1 MPANSLMPITSS
13 SADADASAQRR
24 FIMVL
29 NEESG
34 TVVRMGK
41 DKTVEILRRVFE
53 EEGQVGLTL
62 HCVTG
67 PDLEQCLEQAVKAGG
82 DVLVVG
88 GGDGS
93 VACAATLL
101 AGQGQGRMA
110 LGVLPLGTFNLAA
123 RDLGMPLDLEE
134 AARAL
139 LTAPVVSMDAME
151 LNGRLYLCLMVLGFY
166 PALKMARPEHHG
178 WWLVRAFHTLRDSIR
193 HAATFPKLDLAL
205 VQDDGEALHCRTRVV
220 LITNNDYEEVFG
232 VLPQRASL
240 SAGFFS
246 VYVSRHRTRLG
257 LLRSLVA
264 WVLGRWKQDRE
275 VQRLQTTELEIHAK
289 RPRHQHRSLPVMM
302 DGEVERLRLPLKI
315 TLKPG
320 ALKVLAPREAPEAS

>member
-1 MPANSLMPITSS
+1 MPADPLPPTHFPSAGATSQ
-13 SADADASAQRR
+13 AVRR
-24 FIMVL
+24 FIVVM
-29 NEESG
+29 NEQSG
-34 TVVRMGK
+34 TVVRLGK
-41 DKTVEILRRVFE
+41 EEAAQILRRVFE
-53 EEGQVGLTL
+53 EEGQVQLTL
-62 HCVTG
+62 HSVRG
-67 PDLEQCLEQAVKAGG
+67 QDLEACLEKAVAAEG

-101 AGQGQGRMA
+101 GGCGKGRMA

-139 LTAPVVSMDAME
+139 LTAPVVPMDAME

-205 VQDDGEALHCRTRVV
+205 VQDDGQTLQCRTRVV
-220 LITNNDYEEVFG
+220 LIANNDYEEVFG

-240 SAGFFS
+240 AAGFFS

-257 LLRSLVA
+257 LLRSLLA
-264 WVLGRWKQDRE
+264 WILGRWKQDRE

-289 RPRHQHRSLPVMM
+289 RPRHRNRTLPIMM
-302 DGEVERLRLPLKI
+302 DGEVERLKLPLKI
-315 TLKPG
+315 ILRPG
-320 ALKVLAPREAPEAS
+320 ALRVLAPAAQAG